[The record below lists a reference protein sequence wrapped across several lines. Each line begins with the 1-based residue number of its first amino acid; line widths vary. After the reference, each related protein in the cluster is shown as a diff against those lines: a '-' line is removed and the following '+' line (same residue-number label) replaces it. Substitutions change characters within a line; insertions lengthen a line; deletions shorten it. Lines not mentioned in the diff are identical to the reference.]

1 MNDALPTSPA
11 VLTVA
16 QRKEKLIREGA
27 NFRAGMRSSI
37 ELVSNNLQTD
47 TLARSIITQ
56 LTGTAYTA
64 VGNLLRVKGA
74 NLQTLLP
81 IVASGVSFVLKARLL
96 RPLLRTT
103 VIVGAVGAGAYFLF
117 RRNRPVAVADD
128 DTL

>member
-1 MNDALPTSPA
+1 MNDELPIPSK

-37 ELVSNNLQTD
+37 ELVGNNLQTD

-56 LTGTAYTA
+56 VTGTVYATA
-64 VGNLLRVKGA
+64 GSLLRVKAA

-81 IVASGVSFVLKARLL
+81 IVVSGVSFVLKARLL
-96 RPLLRTT
+96 LPLLRATA
-103 VIVGAVGAGAYFLF
+103 VIGVVGAGAYFLA
-117 RRNRPVAVADD
+117 RRNRRTGDD
-128 DTL
+128 DSV